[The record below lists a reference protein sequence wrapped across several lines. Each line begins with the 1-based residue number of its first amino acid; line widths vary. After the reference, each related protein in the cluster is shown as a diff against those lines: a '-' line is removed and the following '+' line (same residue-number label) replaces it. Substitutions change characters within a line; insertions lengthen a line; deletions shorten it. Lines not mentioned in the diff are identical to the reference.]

1 MKKLPLIISLIAL
14 AGVLVLFVLTFT
26 GKGDK
31 QSINHNTSKVENSE
45 NGGLKVAYILTDSV
59 LVNYQLSIDLNDEFV
74 GKQTQYNEEF
84 SKKRVDLEKQAVAFQ
99 EKLQRGGFLTE
110 ERAMKERDRILG
122 QEQEIQQL
130 DYELSNKL
138 AKMEQDINLQ
148 LVDSIVNYVK
158 EYNKNH
164 NYDYILSNNG
174 NIIVGAPQ
182 HNLTKAIVDGLNARY
197 AKAKK

>member
-26 GKGDK
+26 RSGAK
-31 QSINHNTSKVENSE
+31 QSMNQNNSMVENAE
-45 NGGLKVAYILTDSV
+45 DGQLKVAYILTDSV

-158 EYNKNH
+158 EYNKDH
-164 NYDYILSNNG
+164 NYDYIFSNNG